1 MRRNKPLPGLDYLLP
16 RARITRLLAALG
28 YYILVITLILYNALF
43 ANLHGANPNVII
55 GVLVF
60 PLVIFLPG
68 IISGN
73 PRVHAWLC
81 FAINLYFIYGVL
93 LCFQPG
99 NGVYGAL
106 VVASSSLCFCA
117 SLLYVRWSFQARR
130 VQAGER
136 Y

>member
-1 MRRNKPLPGLDYLLP
+1 MRRNKPLPSLDYLLP
-16 RARITRLLAALG
+16 RARGARLLAALG
-28 YYILVITLILYNALF
+28 YYGLAITLAIYNALF

-55 GVLVF
+55 GVLLF
-60 PLVIFLPG
+60 PLLIFLPG
-68 IISGN
+68 IITGN

-99 NGVYGAL
+99 NGLYGAL
-106 VVASSSLCFCA
+106 VVFFSSLCFCA
-117 SLLYVRWSFQARR
+117 SVVYVRWSFQAKR
-130 VQAGER
+130 VQAGDK